1 MMPDRI
7 SIKGQFLWYNIWVK
21 HEFDKLYSK
30 QVKKYWRELF
40 LDDLDRANLTVEQL
54 KQYCIIVN
62 PNWEGHNADDVEPF
76 RQMLGEI
83 GFPLQQFGVFFSCY
97 EDTDSLPYPA
107 ECNVTRLIY
116 NPHWYVMLQKRNIV
130 WHELEM
136 DRRLVVLMRR
146 ASESRCT
153 LAKKILD
160 TFNKQ
165 DVRITLGTFPKSI
178 PTEWRQMVSPYPYP
192 MYVEGTSVSEQ
203 EQHNPDHNL
212 FYTAPVQLV
221 VETSNE
227 TDRLSWRSIFVTE
240 KSYKVF
246 GWHQFPIWY
255 AVSGLVG
262 KIRDMGFDLFD
273 DLIDHS
279 YDNDSDPI
287 TRMNRVVAEAHR
299 FSNLDTVELRQTH
312 WNRLESNARLVQK
325 IIKTAYTVQKTKAT
339 KLENELLQLYK
350 SRTSIPTQ

>member
-7 SIKGQFLWYNIWVK
+7 SIKGQFIWYNIWVK

-40 LDDLDRANLTVEQL
+40 LADLARANLTVEQL

-62 PNWEGHNADDVEPF
+62 PNWEGHNADDIEPF
-76 RQMLGEI
+76 RQMLGAI
-83 GFPLQQFGVFFSCY
+83 GFPLHQFGVFFTCY

-107 ECNVTRLIY
+107 ECNIHRLIY
-116 NPHWYVMLQKRNIV
+116 NPHWYANLQKRNII
-130 WHELEM
+130 WRDLEM

-153 LAKKILD
+153 LAKKLLD
-160 TFNKQ
+160 TFDSN
-165 DVRITLGTFPKSI
+165 DLRITLGTFPKTI
-178 PTEWRQMVSPYPYP
+178 PTEWREMVRPYPYP
-192 MYVEGTSVSEQ
+192 IYVQNDSVSDE
-203 EQHNPDHNL
+203 EQHNPMHNL

-227 TDRLSWRSIFVTE
+227 TDRLSWRSIFITE

-246 GWHQFPIWY
+246 AWHQFPIWY
-255 AVSGLVG
+255 AVSGLVE

-279 YDNDSDPI
+279 YDKVKDPVARMDCVVQEAYKFCKND
-287 TRMNRVVAEAHR
+287 VK
-299 FSNLDTVELRQTH
+299 LLRKVH
-312 WNRLESNARLVQK
+312 WNRLESNALLVEQ
-325 IIKTAYTVQKTKAT
+325 ITKTAYTVQKTKAE
-339 KLENELLQLYK
+339 KLQNELLKFLK
-350 SRTSIPTQ
+350 PTDCV